1 MKRSSRIN
9 KPHITINIVIIV
21 ILAIIIFPFIWMFFG
36 AFKTNMEVMRMPPQI
51 LPGKFNF
58 DNFTQISKLFP
69 LGKFLFN
76 SVFVAVL
83 TTGAQVLFSAM
94 AGYVFAK
101 IKFWGKEL
109 LFVLLLVTM
118 MIPFQLSMITLYRV
132 FVSLNLDNKYL
143 GLILPGTY
151 NALGIF
157 MLRQNIM
164 TIPDSFLEASF
175 MDGAS
180 HIRTFF
186 KIILPLCKPV
196 LATVAVLAFMSSWNS
211 FIWPLIIISDSNMMT
226 LPIGLSRIQGRWTTQ
241 WNLMMAGNLI
251 SFIPM
256 LLVYIFAQK
265 YFIKSVAGSGIKG

>member
-1 MKRSSRIN
+1 MKRYSSIN
-9 KPHITINIVIIV
+9 KPHIIINLVIIV
-21 ILAIIIFPFIWMFFG
+21 ILAVTIFPFIWMFFG
-36 AFKTNMEVMRMPPQI
+36 AFKTNMEVMTMPPKL
-51 LPGKFNF
+51 LPRNF
-58 DNFTQISKLFP
+58 DPDNFVQISKLFP

-76 SVFVAVL
+76 SVFVSVV
-83 TTGAQVLFSAM
+83 TTLAQVLFCAM
-94 AGYVFAK
+94 AGYAFSK
-101 IKFWGKEL
+101 IKFWGREL
-109 LFVLLLVTM
+109 LFILLLVTM
-118 MIPFQLSMITLYRV
+118 MIPFQLSMITLYKI
-132 FVSLNLDNKYL
+132 FVSLNLHNKYL

-164 TIPDSFLEASF
+164 TIPNSFLEAGF

-180 HIRTFF
+180 HFRLFF
-186 KIILPLCKPV
+186 RIILPLCKPV
-196 LATVAVLAFMSSWNS
+196 LATVAILAFMSSWNS

-226 LPIGLSRIQGRWTTQ
+226 LPVGLSRIQGRWTTQ

-256 LLVYIFAQK
+256 LLVYIFTQK